1 MIYDISMDMF
11 VALSDPTRRA
21 ILEILASSGELSATA
36 IYEHFPVSP
45 QAISQHLKALRE
57 AKLVVMEKRAQKH
70 LYRLNQETLSQF
82 EAWVQQTR
90 QRWEERFSALDTIL
104 EREKQ
109 KLVKDEQE
117 SPALAV
123 ERKKR
128 KNQWQ
133 TPTKQ
138 PLRQNQRSKKCSSR
152 ANSTRRASLC
162 FRHSPIQ
169 SCTSSGSDQGGSP

>member
-1 MIYDISMDMF
+1 MDIF

-21 ILEILASSGELSATA
+21 ILEILASNGELSATA
-36 IYEHFPVSP
+36 IYEHFSVSP

-90 QRWEERFSALDTIL
+90 QRWEERFSALDTVL

-109 KLVKDEQE
+109 KLVKYEQE
-117 SPALAV
+117 S
-123 ERKKR
+123 R
-128 KNQWQ
+128 
-133 TPTKQ
+133 
-138 PLRQNQRSKKCSSR
+138 
-152 ANSTRRASLC
+152 
-162 FRHSPIQ
+162 
-169 SCTSSGSDQGGSP
+169 